1 MMGRVKK
8 MAKVTAL
15 SAVVLGGLFATADQV
30 SAKELKTQPSSYETV
45 IEVKDWGAT
54 VTKIIVDLG
63 GPVPQ
68 GSVTTDTFSV
78 NVSRSDSRLEPS
90 LLGAGIVN
98 VTNAYVADKDGNP
111 AVQTG

>member
-45 IEVKDWGAT
+45 IEVKDWA
-54 VTKIIVDLG
+54 
-63 GPVPQ
+63 Q
-68 GSVTTDTFSV
+68 
-78 NVSRSDSRLEPS
+78 R
-90 LLGAGIVN
+90 
-98 VTNAYVADKDGNP
+98 
-111 AVQTG
+111 

>member
-15 SAVVLGGLFATADQV
+15 SAVVLGGLFATADPV
-30 SAKELKTQPSSYETV
+30 SAKELKTQPASYETV

-63 GPVPQ
+63 RPVPQ
-68 GSVTTDTFSV
+68 LRIHSASMSQEAT
-78 NVSRSDSRLEPS
+78 
-90 LLGAGIVN
+90 
-98 VTNAYVADKDGNP
+98 
-111 AVQTG
+111 AVWNFPCWARAS